1 MVSENE
7 AIKVRIKFK
16 KYGSLMYISHLDLS
30 RTMQRIMVRAGID
43 IWYSE
48 GFNPQPRIV
57 FAAPLPVGVESECE
71 LMDIKINSPMEC
83 EEIKRRLNESF
94 PAEMEAL
101 DVYFPEVKIKEI
113 AYIDYE
119 IRINSTKISDQVCE
133 KLENMFSNDLFVIK
147 KSKGN
152 EKEINIK
159 EYINSFSAKLEGG
172 EIVIRTVLCSGGD
185 KNLNPELLVDTIRKN
200 TELLNGSPLEEY
212 YSVMRKQIL
221 KANLEVFK

>member
-30 RTMQRIMVRAGID
+30 RTMQRIMVRSGID

-57 FAAPLPVGVESECE
+57 FACPLPVGVESECE
-71 LMDIKINSPMEC
+71 LMDIKINTPMEC
-83 EEIKRRLNESF
+83 DEIKRRLNDNF
-94 PAEMEAL
+94 PSEMEAL
-101 DVYFPEVKIKEI
+101 DVYFPEAKIKEI

-119 IRINSTKISDQVCE
+119 IRINSTKISGGICE
-133 KLENMFSNDLFVIK
+133 KLENMFSHDLFVIK
-147 KSKGN
+147 KSKGS

-159 EYINSFSAKLEGG
+159 EYINSFSAKIKQNEL
-172 EIVIRTVLCSGGD
+172 VIHTVLCSGGE
-185 KNLNPELLVDTIRKN
+185 KNLSPELLVDTIRKN

>member
-30 RTMQRIMVRAGID
+30 RTMQRIMVRSGID

-57 FAAPLPVGVESECE
+57 FACPLPVGVESECE
-71 LMDIKINSPMEC
+71 LMDIKINTPMEC
-83 EEIKRRLNESF
+83 DEIKRRLNDNF
-94 PAEMEAL
+94 PSEMEAL
-101 DVYFPEVKIKEI
+101 DVYFPEAKIKEI

-119 IRINSTKISDQVCE
+119 IRINSTKISDGICE
-133 KLENMFSNDLFVIK
+133 KLENMFSHDLFVIK
-147 KSKGN
+147 KSKGS

-159 EYINSFSAKLEGG
+159 EYINSFSAKIEQNEL
-172 EIVIRTVLCSGGD
+172 VIHTVLCSGGE
-185 KNLNPELLVDTIRKN
+185 KNLSPELLVDTIRKN

-212 YSVMRKQIL
+212 YSILRKRIL
-221 KANLEVFK
+221 KGNLETFK